1 MTGETNAGSSASA
14 RAQKGLLNPDS
25 TSVAMAKEL
34 ASSAGRRVHPPVRKS
49 FACAADTE
57 SAPVAQLVGIGGRGG
72 AVALKLY
79 LALLWRCSAEPF
91 DTDISAR
98 RWAALLSLPD
108 PNGRGARRITDALRT
123 LSDLQLVKL
132 TPRRGESSII
142 QLLRED
148 GSGHAYS
155 LPSTAYTKASKGN
168 KQTHIY
174 FKVPTTLWTQGHLQ
188 MMSAP
193 ALAML
198 LALLAEGGGDGREV
212 WWSTELFPERYSI
225 APATRSKGTTE
236 LKQRGLLS
244 VRRRLVAKSPG
255 QGAFAR
261 QGVRNIYQLVGDAT
275 TNGAKKAR
283 PRPRRHKVARKVPS
297 TRVTAR
303 PA

>member
-1 MTGETNAGSSASA
+1 MTGETRAGSSVSA
-14 RAQKGLLNPDS
+14 RAKDGQSRTDPAAL
-25 TSVAMAKEL
+25 AMAREL
-34 ASSAGRRVHPPVRKS
+34 ALGAGRRVHPPVRKS
-49 FACAADTE
+49 FACSAE
-57 SAPVAQLVGIGGRGG
+57 SGPAPVAQLVGIGGRGG

-98 RWAALLSLPD
+98 RWASLLSLPD
-108 PNGRGARRITDALRT
+108 PNGHGARRVTDALRT
-123 LSDLQLVKL
+123 LNQLRLVKV
-132 TPRRGESSII
+132 TPHRGESSTV

-155 LPSTAYTKASKGN
+155 LPSTAYTKASKRN

-212 WWSTELFPERYSI
+212 WWSTELFPERYSL

-236 LKQRGLLS
+236 LKQRRLLS

-255 QGAFAR
+255 QSVFAR
-261 QGVRNIYQLVGDAT
+261 QGVRNVYQLIGDAT
-275 TNGAKKAR
+275 TNGAKR
-283 PRPRRHKVARKVPS
+283 PRPRPRKIKA
-297 TRVTAR
+297 T
-303 PA
+303 PAES